1 MNYSFT
7 LHQLTIFGEVVKHNS
22 ITRAAEALHM
32 TQPAVSIQLKKLQEA
47 LDVELIQVIGKKLH
61 LTEAGEELYHIQQEL
76 NERFEG
82 YEAFISQLKG
92 GLKGK
97 LAISAASTAKYFLP
111 YLLGEFQKKYPLVD
125 ISLKVTNRNEVL
137 EHLNR
142 NEFNLAILTQVP
154 SGDDLE
160 AIPFLE
166 NPLVMAAPPNH
177 PLRDQKG
184 INVRDLRDETFIFR
198 EPGSGTRMVMEKYLA
213 KHGLRPNV
221 AMELG
226 TNEAVKQAIM
236 AGIGVSL
243 ISELSLGPY
252 LEMDRIG
259 ILDVQGTPI
268 STQWHILYHKGRT
281 NSPATNNFINYI
293 TSKNTD

>member
-7 LHQLTIFGEVVKHNS
+7 LHQLTIFGAVVKHNS

-47 LDVELIQVIGKKLH
+47 LDVELIQVIGKTLH
-61 LTEAGEELYHIQQEL
+61 LTEAGEELYQIQQEL

-142 NEFNLAILTQVP
+142 HEFNLAILTQVP
-154 SGDDLE
+154 SKADLE

-166 NPLVMAAPPNH
+166 NPLVMAAPPGH
-177 PLRDQKG
+177 PLRDQNQ
-184 INVRDLRDETFIFR
+184 INVRDLREETFIFR
-198 EPGSGTRMVMEKYLA
+198 EPGSGTRMVMEKYLE

-252 LEMDRIG
+252 LEMDRIC
-259 ILDVQGTPI
+259 ILDVKGTPI
-268 STQWHILYHKGRT
+268 STQWHILYHKDRT
-281 NSPATNNFINYI
+281 HSPAAKNFIDYI
-293 TSKNTD
+293 TSKHTD

>member
-7 LHQLTIFGEVVKHNS
+7 LHQLTIFGEVVKYNS

-154 SGDDLE
+154 SRDDLE

-166 NPLVMAAPPNH
+166 NPLVMAAPPGH
-177 PLRDQKG
+177 PLRDQNQ
-184 INVRDLRDETFIFR
+184 INVRDLREETFIFR
-198 EPGSGTRMVMEKYLA
+198 EPGSGTRMVMEEYLA

-252 LEMDRIG
+252 LEMDRIC

-281 NSPATNNFINYI
+281 HSPATKNFIGYI
-293 TSKNTD
+293 TSKHTD